1 MNILVVD
8 DNKSVRD
15 SLFNVLTQIGYDVEC
30 AVNGLDALEKV
41 KSSSHQ
47 LCIVDH
53 LMPLMN
59 GVQLTKNLK
68 QNEQY
73 KNIPIIFMTTQGSD
87 AVKLLPEC
95 QLFYA
100 VINKPLEQDQ
110 LLTLISQLRPVK
122 LSDEMI
128 AVNE

>member
-8 DNKSVRD
+8 DNKLVRD
-15 SLFNVLTQIGYDVEC
+15 SLFNELTQVGYNVEC

-41 KSSSHQ
+41 KSNSYH

-73 KNIPIIFMTTQGSD
+73 KAIPIIFMTTQGSD

-95 QLFYA
+95 QLFSS
-100 VINKPLEQDQ
+100 VINKPIEHDQ
-110 LLTLISQLRPVK
+110 LLTLIAQLIPVK
-122 LSDEMI
+122 LSNDAF
-128 AVNE
+128 AVHG